1 MGRGDLQPSASVK
14 KKKGHEGI
22 IVEFKRG
29 KWKLVGRSLRKAN
42 RSVDRN
48 ALDWGPQE
56 KEQRNIK
63 KLERER

>member
-1 MGRGDLQPSASVK
+1 MLQKNVNIRWAEVISS
-14 KKKGHEGI
+14 HEGI